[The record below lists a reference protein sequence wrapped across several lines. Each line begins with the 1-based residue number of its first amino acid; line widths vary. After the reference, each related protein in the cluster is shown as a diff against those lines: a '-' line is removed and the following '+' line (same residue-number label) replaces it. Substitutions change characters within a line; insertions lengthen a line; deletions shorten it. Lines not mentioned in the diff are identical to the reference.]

1 MMATFEDILAEIND
15 EFNSTELKLSPVPA
29 IIYEVLSPT
38 EKQLVHIGYK
48 EGLRVML
55 ELVYKLLTDAM
66 KEKDADA

>member
-1 MMATFEDILAEIND
+1 MATFEDILAEMNN

-29 IIYEVLSPT
+29 IIYGVLTPI

-55 ELVYKLLTDAM
+55 ELIHKLLTDAI
-66 KEKDADA
+66 KEGDADA